1 MSPNECPREA
11 QVLEALQTSAWP
23 ECCAADLR
31 AHVDTCGS
39 CADLVA
45 VVLALIDEH
54 RAAAAR
60 APVPSSGMVWWRAQ
74 TRARQEAAAAAMRP
88 ITVVQGLS
96 LAVAAGLLAAA
107 ASFVSPAFRQWVA
120 WAAGAL
126 SVLRGGEGR
135 GVEWPATLALATP
148 LGAAVVLA
156 LTMMAVLTPLA
167 LYLAR
172 SDK

>member
-1 MSPNECPREA
+1 MSLNECPREA
-11 QVLEALQTSAWP
+11 EVLEALQTSAWP

-31 AHVDTCGS
+31 AHVDACLS

-45 VVLALIDEH
+45 VVLPLIDEH
-54 RAAAAR
+54 RVAAAH
-60 APVPSSGMVWWRAQ
+60 APVPSSGIVWWRAQ

-88 ITVVQGLS
+88 ITVVQALS
-96 LAVAAGLLAAA
+96 LAMAAGLLAAA
-107 ASFVSPAFRQWVA
+107 ASFVSPAFRQSIA

-126 SVLRGGEGR
+126 SVLKAGEGR
-135 GVEWPATLALATP
+135 GVEWPATLALTTP
-148 LGAAVVLA
+148 LGAAVALA

-172 SDK
+172 GDE